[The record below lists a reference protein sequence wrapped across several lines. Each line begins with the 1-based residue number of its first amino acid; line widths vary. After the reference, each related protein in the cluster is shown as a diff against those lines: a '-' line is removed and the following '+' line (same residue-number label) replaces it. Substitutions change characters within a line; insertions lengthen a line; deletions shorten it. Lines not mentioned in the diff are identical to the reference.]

1 MRPLLPFLFVSGGF
15 MYQTVKGT
23 YDILPDQF
31 EKRRR
36 LKSAFKYTVESYGY
50 RLMETPIFEYAG
62 VFKKENDTS
71 DMVTKEMYTF
81 SPNGKDELTLRPEGT
96 AGIVRSLIQN
106 KLYASSEPVK
116 LAYMG
121 EMFRHERPQKGRQRQ
136 FTQLG
141 IENIGEKS
149 PLIDAEVI
157 ALAYSFIDFCGL
169 ENLKVLINT
178 LGDSESRIAY
188 SRALKE
194 YFEQYRNELCFDCQN
209 RLDKNPLR
217 ILDCKIDRE
226 SDIVKNAPK
235 MHDYL
240 SESSKAYFEEV
251 KKYLDSVNIPY
262 EIDDSLVRGLDYY
275 TDTVFELVS
284 TNENAGSQATVLAG
298 GRYDELVSQMGGPA
312 MSGIGF
318 ACGLERLCLMA
329 DEENKEETDYSLP
342 CDFYIIDMA
351 RGSELSFK
359 TARKLRDE
367 LFNVE
372 LNYYERSM
380 KSQFKSAERHKARY
394 IIIIGEDEV
403 KDNRLTIKDTV
414 NRSQISVN
422 YDELDKFLEGL
433 GE

>member
-1 MRPLLPFLFVSGGF
+1 M
-15 MYQTVKGT
+15 
-23 YDILPDQF
+23 
-31 EKRRR
+31 
-36 LKSAFKYTVESYGY
+36 
-50 RLMETPIFEYAG
+50 
-62 VFKKENDTS
+62 
-71 DMVTKEMYTF
+71 
-81 SPNGKDELTLRPEGT
+81 
-96 AGIVRSLIQN
+96 
-106 KLYASSEPVK
+106 
-116 LAYMG
+116 
-121 EMFRHERPQKGRQRQ
+121 
-136 FTQLG
+136 
-141 IENIGEKS
+141 
-149 PLIDAEVI
+149 
-157 ALAYSFIDFCGL
+157 
-169 ENLKVLINT
+169 LINT

-235 MHDYL
+235 MHNYL

>member
-1 MRPLLPFLFVSGGF
+1 
-15 MYQTVKGT
+15 
-23 YDILPDQF
+23 
-31 EKRRR
+31 
-36 LKSAFKYTVESYGY
+36 
-50 RLMETPIFEYAG
+50 
-62 VFKKENDTS
+62 
-71 DMVTKEMYTF
+71 
-81 SPNGKDELTLRPEGT
+81 
-96 AGIVRSLIQN
+96 
-106 KLYASSEPVK
+106 
-116 LAYMG
+116 
-121 EMFRHERPQKGRQRQ
+121 
-136 FTQLG
+136 
-141 IENIGEKS
+141 
-149 PLIDAEVI
+149 
-157 ALAYSFIDFCGL
+157 
-169 ENLKVLINT
+169 
-178 LGDSESRIAY
+178 
-188 SRALKE
+188 
-194 YFEQYRNELCFDCQN
+194 
-209 RLDKNPLR
+209 
-217 ILDCKIDRE
+217 
-226 SDIVKNAPK
+226 

-403 KDNRLTIKDTV
+403 KDNRLTIKDTL